1 MKWKSLIMPKG
12 VELEESSF
20 SDRYGKF
27 IAEPLERGFGH
38 TLGNALRRIL
48 LSSLQGAAIT
58 TLKIDSI
65 LHEFSTIPGV
75 VEDITEIVLNLKEVR
90 IKLHTNHTKKVVI
103 EQKGAGEVKA
113 VSFQTDTD
121 IEILNPDHH
130 IATLNKDA
138 ELRMEATISTGRGY
152 VPAEMNQKQEQ
163 PIGTIPLDAIFTP
176 ITKVNYAVESTRVG
190 QRIDYD
196 KLILE
201 IWTDGTITPD
211 DAMAT
216 AARILRDHLKLFISF
231 EEEPEEIEIEE
242 VDEET
247 VRIRN
252 LLKMSVDEMELSVRS
267 SNCLKAAEIKTLADL
282 VQKTEAEMLKYR
294 NFGRKSLQELNAILN
309 DMGLSFGMNVSRYF
323 EKLLE

>member
-12 VELEESSF
+12 VELDESTF

-27 IAEPLERGFGH
+27 IAEPLERGFGN
-38 TLGNALRRIL
+38 TLGNALRRVL

-58 TLKIDSI
+58 SLKIDNV
-65 LHEFSTIPGV
+65 LHEFSTITGV
-75 VEDITEIVLNLKEVR
+75 AEDVTEIVLNLKEVR
-90 IKLHTNHTKKVVI
+90 IKLHTNHTKKVVV
-103 EQKGAGEVKA
+103 ERTGKGELTAGD
-113 VSFQTDTD
+113 FQTDTD
-121 IEILNPDHH
+121 IEVLNPDHH
-130 IATLNKDA
+130 IATLDEDA
-138 ELRMEATISTGRGY
+138 DLRMEVTMGAGRGY
-152 VPAEMNQKQEQ
+152 IPAELNKKQDQ
-163 PIGTIPLDAIFTP
+163 PIGTIPLDSIFTP
-176 ITKVNYAVESTRVG
+176 VTKVNYIVENTRVG

-211 DAMAT
+211 DALST

-231 EEEPEEIEIEE
+231 EEEPEEVDVEE

-252 LLKMSVDEMELSVRS
+252 LLKMSVDELELSVRS
-267 SNCLKAAEIKTLADL
+267 NNCLKAAEIKTLKDL

-294 NFGRKSLQELNAILN
+294 NFGRKSLQELNEILSN
-309 DMGLSFGMNVSRYF
+309 YGLSFGMNIQRYLDKSV
-323 EKLLE
+323 E

>member
-12 VELEESSF
+12 VELDENSF

-27 IAEPLERGFGH
+27 SAEPLERGYGH
-38 TLGNALRRIL
+38 TLGNALRRVL

-58 TLKIDSI
+58 SLKIDNI
-65 LHEFSTIPGV
+65 LHELSTIPGI
-75 VEDITEIVLNLKEVR
+75 VEDVTEIVLNMKEVR
-90 IKLHTNHTKKVVI
+90 IKLHTNHTKKVVV
-103 EQKGAGEVKA
+103 EHKGKGELTAGV
-113 VSFQTDTD
+113 FQTDTD

-130 IATLNKDA
+130 IATLDA
-138 ELRMEATISTGRGY
+138 DADLRMEVTIGSGRGY
-152 VPAEMNQKQEQ
+152 IPAELNRKQDQ

-176 ITKVNYAVESTRVG
+176 ITKVNYTVESTRVG

-231 EEEPEEIEIEE
+231 EEEPEEVEIEE

-252 LLKMSVDEMELSVRS
+252 LLRMSVDELELSVRS
-267 SNCLKAAEIKTLADL
+267 SNCLKAAEIKTLKDL

-294 NFGRKSLQELNAILN
+294 NFGRKSLQELNEILSN
-309 DMGLSFGMNVSRYF
+309 YGLSFGMNVQRYL
-323 EKLLE
+323 EKTVE

>member
-1 MKWKSLIMPKG
+1 MPKG
-12 VELEESSF
+12 VELDESTF
-20 SDRYGKF
+20 SDRYGRF

-58 TLKIDSI
+58 SLKIDGV

-75 VEDITEIVLNLKEVR
+75 VEDVTEIVLNLKEVR
-90 IKLHTNHTKKVVI
+90 IKLHTNHSKKVVV
-103 EQKGAGEVKA
+103 ELKKAGELKA
-113 VSFQTDTD
+113 VAFQTDTD
-121 IEILNPDHH
+121 IEILNPEHH

-138 ELRMEATISTGRGY
+138 DLMMEVIMNTGRGY
-152 VPAEMNQKQEQ
+152 VPAELNKKQEA

-176 ITKVNYAVESTRVG
+176 VTKVNYRVENTRVG

-252 LLKMSVDEMELSVRS
+252 QLKMSVDELELSVRS
-267 SNCLKAAEIKTLADL
+267 SNCLKAAEIKTLLDL

-294 NFGRKSLQELNAILN
+294 NFGRKSLQELNTILS
-309 DMGLSFGMNVSRYF
+309 DMGLSFGMNVSRYL
-323 EKLLE
+323 EKSVE